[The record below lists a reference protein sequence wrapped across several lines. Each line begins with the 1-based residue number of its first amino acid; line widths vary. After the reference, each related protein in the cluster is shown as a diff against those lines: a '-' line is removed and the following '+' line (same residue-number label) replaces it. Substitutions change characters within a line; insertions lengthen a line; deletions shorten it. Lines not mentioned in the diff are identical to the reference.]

1 MSWFNKTKIE
11 IIERELRHALK
22 KRRKYPHLT
31 QTAIDKDSSK
41 YSFYTRL
48 STFLEQELLLA
59 KLEMADD
66 VINLREK
73 VNKCGK
79 CDTKP
84 ELHHAEGYFQ
94 LICPVCGKRTKPS
107 HVRMVAFHL
116 WDNGQFSRFDK

>member
-1 MSWFNKTKIE
+1 MSWFNKTKVE
-11 IIERELRHALK
+11 IIEEELQRTRR
-22 KRRKYPHLT
+22 KRRKYSPLT
-31 QTAIDKDSSK
+31 HTAIDKDSSK

-48 STFLEQELLLA
+48 STFLEQELLRA

-66 VINLREK
+66 VINPREK
-73 VNKCGK
+73 VNKCGE

-94 LICPVCGKRTKPS
+94 LICPVCGERTKPS

-116 WDNGQFSRFDK
+116 WNNGQFSRFDK